1 MTSLRLFTD
10 SGLAEDE
17 VLLDSCSL
25 TVRFSSRLSPD
36 LVRQALLDRLSAIA
50 AASGH
55 SLPVDFSPEVH
66 VHLTLLS
73 DTPSIPADRRL
84 ALSHLTLRL
93 EEHLQK
99 FVEMGFK
106 AVLTSQFL
114 RGLRMSA
121 SYQISGAH
129 NISYITNAAFR
140 PQLGRLD
147 VLLSKSSAVAYRQFQ
162 VIVYLP
168 DIALLHGRRLRAI
181 DSMGRRK
188 DPLPGVSGF
197 SFNASSRVHHF
208 LIWNDEHY
216 LELHRAVTLE
226 LRRWLGLERDYVD
239 EFQKM
244 VPFNGTSLKFSF
256 DDDICGFSESPEVWD
271 AYLLQVMWT
280 RRGAMACEVA
290 FSDLKRLSAL
300 PGYKPPPSHLLK
312 SSPAAEG
319 QDAGISAAWGSAAAL
334 RSWYERARNSNSEE
348 FTWEQTFVIMAPFW
362 IPLLAPLIKLLLKRR

>member
-1 MTSLRLFTD
+1 MSTFRLVAD
-10 SGLAEDE
+10 AGLAEDE
-17 VLLDSCSL
+17 VLLDPCSL

-36 LVRQALLDRLSAIA
+36 LVRQALLDRLSTIA

-55 SLPVDFSPEVH
+55 SLPVDFAPEVH

-73 DTPSIPADRRL
+73 DTPSIPTDRRL
-84 ALSHLTLRL
+84 AFSHFTLRL

-99 FVEMGFK
+99 FVAMGFK

-121 SYQISGAH
+121 SYQFSSVH
-129 NISYITNAAFR
+129 DTSYFTIAAFR
-140 PQLGRLD
+140 QQLGRLD
-147 VLLSKSSAVAYRQFQ
+147 VLLSKSSTVAYRQFQ
-162 VIVYLP
+162 VMVYLP
-168 DIALLHGRRLRAI
+168 DIALLNGRRLRAI
-181 DSMGRRK
+181 NTTSRRK
-188 DPLPGVSGF
+188 DPPLGVSGF

-216 LELHRAVTLE
+216 LELYRAVTLE

-239 EFQKM
+239 ELQRM
-244 VPFNGTSLKFSF
+244 VPFNGTSLKFNF
-256 DDDICGFSESPEVWD
+256 DDSICGFSESPEVWD

-280 RRGAMACEVA
+280 RRGAVARDLA

-300 PGYKPPPSHLLK
+300 LGYEPPPQSL
-312 SSPAAEG
+312 AAEG
-319 QDAGISAAWGSAAAL
+319 QDAGISAAWGAATAL
-334 RSWYERARNSNSEE
+334 RIWYERAGSSDREE
-348 FTWEQTFVIMAPFW
+348 FTWEQTFVIIAPFW